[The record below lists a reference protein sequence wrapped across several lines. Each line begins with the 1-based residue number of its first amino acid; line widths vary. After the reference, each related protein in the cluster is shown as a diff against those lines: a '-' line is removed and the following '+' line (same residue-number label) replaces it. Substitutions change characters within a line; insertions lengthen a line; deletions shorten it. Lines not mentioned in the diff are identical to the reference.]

1 MSFIVGNDGSLE
13 VGPPPEDDP
22 TRRAHARL
30 VAGLAH
36 ELEMTL
42 QACEAYDAKFERL
55 EARIAFLEALLLGER
70 AA

>member
-1 MSFIVGNDGSLE
+1 MSFIVGSEGQPE
-13 VGPPPEDDP
+13 VGPAGDDP
-22 TRRAHARL
+22 TRRGHARL

-55 EARIAFLEALLLGER
+55 EARVAMLEQLVLGV

>member
-1 MSFIVGNDGSLE
+1 MSFIVGSEGQPE
-13 VGPPPEDDP
+13 VGPAEHDP
-22 TRRAHARL
+22 ARRGHARL

-42 QACEAYDAKFERL
+42 QLFEAYDARFERL

>member
-1 MSFIVGNDGSLE
+1 MSFIVSDDGQLE
-13 VGPPPEDDP
+13 VGPAGDDP
-22 TRRAHARL
+22 TRRGHARL

-42 QACEAYDAKFERL
+42 QAFEAYDAKFERL
-55 EARIAFLEALLLGER
+55 EARIAFLEALVLGER